1 MTRRALIRVM
11 LSLLLLVAQQMALT
25 HALSHWAGSLDGT
38 AHALQ
43 SVDAADGDDDGSLSR
58 STAQDQT
65 CHQCLAFAQ
74 LASALSNTPRY
85 FAAADPGFF
94 AAASHVVRPGC
105 VRIVCGFR
113 SRAPPGAV

>member
-25 HALSHWAGSLDGT
+25 HTLSHWAGSLDVA
-38 AHALQ
+38 AHTLQ
-43 SVDAADGDDDGSLSR
+43 PGDDADEDDGSLSR
-58 STAQDQT
+58 STAQDET

-74 LASALSNTPRY
+74 LASAISNTPRY
-85 FAAADPGFF
+85 FAAADAGFF
-94 AAASHVVRPGC
+94 APVSRVARPGC
-105 VRIVCGFR
+105 VHAACGFR